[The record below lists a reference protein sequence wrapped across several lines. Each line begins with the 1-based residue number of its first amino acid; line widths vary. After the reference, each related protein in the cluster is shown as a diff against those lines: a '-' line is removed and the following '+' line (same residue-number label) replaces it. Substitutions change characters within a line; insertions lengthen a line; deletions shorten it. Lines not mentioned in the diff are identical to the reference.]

1 MKYWMIV
8 KSGIN
13 RKKIRT
19 FMTIFSIATAFLL
32 FSLGRSVAVAFNSE
46 VDFAGKDRLI
56 VVSRL
61 AFTESLPMAH
71 KNRIETVEGV
81 DTVVWR
87 QWFGGTYKER
97 QNFFPKWPVPDNYF
111 DVYPEWELSEGAQEA
126 FSRNITGMIV
136 GKDLADQFGWKIG
149 DRIPIIADIWPKKGG
164 GVWEFDLVGT
174 YINKTSDEQDEAF
187 INWKY
192 FDEARL
198 YETGRPGNYIVKIKN
213 PEQAESIAKEIDEL
227 FKNSLDET
235 KTSTEEAFSRMFAEQ
250 IGNIGLIINSVLAAS
265 FFTILLLTGNT
276 MSQAVRERT
285 PELGALK
292 AVGFSDRL
300 IMLFVLAESFLL
312 CVAGALTGVLIA
324 YLLFPMFSGVAIGF
338 SGEIEFSISI
348 VISAII
354 VAFITA
360 LISGVLPALSA
371 MRLNVVDALR
381 KN

>member
-1 MKYWMIV
+1 M
-8 KSGIN
+8 
-13 RKKIRT
+13 
-19 FMTIFSIATAFLL
+19 
-32 FSLGRSVAVAFNSE
+32 
-46 VDFAGKDRLI
+46 
-56 VVSRL
+56 
-61 AFTESLPMAH
+61 
-71 KNRIETVEGV
+71 
-81 DTVVWR
+81 
-87 QWFGGTYKER
+87 
-97 QNFFPKWPVPDNYF
+97 
-111 DVYPEWELSEGAQEA
+111 
-126 FSRNITGMIV
+126 
-136 GKDLADQFGWKIG
+136 
-149 DRIPIIADIWPKKGG
+149 
-164 GVWEFDLVGT
+164 
-174 YINKTSDEQDEAF
+174 
-187 INWKY
+187 
-192 FDEARL
+192 
-198 YETGRPGNYIVKIKN
+198 KIKN

-292 AVGFSDRL
+292 AVGFPDRL
-300 IMLFVLAESFLL
+300 IMLFVLAESFLM
-312 CVAGALTGVLIA
+312 CVAGAIIGVLIA

-348 VISAII
+348 VISAIL

>member
-71 KNRIETVEGV
+71 KTRIESVEGV
-81 DTVVWR
+81 ETVVWR
-87 QWFGGTYKER
+87 QWFGGTYIDR
-97 QNFFPKWPVPDNYF
+97 QNFFPKWPVPENYF

-126 FSRNITGMIV
+126 FSRNITGIIV
-136 GKDLADQFGWKIG
+136 GKDLADKFGWNIG
-149 DRIPIIADIWPKKGG
+149 DRIPIIADIWPKKDG
-164 GVWEFDLVGT
+164 GVWEFDIVGT
-174 YINKTSDEQDEAF
+174 YINKKNGEQDEAF

-192 FDEARL
+192 FDEARI
-198 YETGRPGNYIVKIKN
+198 YETGRPGNYIVKVKD
-213 PEQAESIAKEIDEL
+213 PEKAETVAKEIDEL

-300 IMLFVLAESFLL
+300 ILFFILAESFFL
-312 CVAGALTGVLIA
+312 CVSGALIGVIIA

-338 SGEIEFSISI
+338 SGEIDFSISI
-348 VISAII
+348 VISSVL
-354 VAFITA
+354 VALVTA
-360 LISGVLPALSA
+360 VISGTIPALSA

>member
-1 MKYWMIV
+1 MK
-8 KSGIN
+8 N
-13 RKKIRT
+13 
-19 FMTIFSIATAFLL
+19 LL
-32 FSLGRSVAVAFNSE
+32 FVCSIISILFACDGGYEMPEKSKAASVSVPNESYAESRIRLNKTLETSPNNFQALLESATLALEHYDYAMAYADAAKAFRIDSSSHRARMMYALSIINQGNRTVADISR
-46 VDFAGKDRLI
+46 AQSYLQI
-56 VVSRL
+56 VVNKDPKNVKAMVGL
-61 AFTESLPMAH
+61 A
-71 KNRIETVEGV
+71 N
-81 DTVVWR
+81 
-87 QWFGGTYKER
+87 TYAL
-97 QNFFPKWPVPDNYF
+97 Q
-111 DVYPEWELSEGAQEA
+111 
-126 FSRNITGMIV
+126 
-136 GKDLADQFGWKIG
+136 
-149 DRIPIIADIWPKKGG
+149 
-164 GVWEFDLVGT
+164 
-174 YINKTSDEQDEAF
+174 QD
-187 INWKY
+187 

-198 YETGRPGNYIVKIKN
+198 YETGRPGNYIVKIEN

-300 IMLFVLAESFLL
+300 IMLFVLAESFFL
-312 CVAGALTGVLIA
+312 CVAGALIGVLIA
-324 YLLFPMFSGVAIGF
+324 YLLFPLFSGLAIGF

-348 VISAII
+348 VISAIL

-360 LISGVLPALSA
+360 VVSGVLPAYSA

>member
-1 MKYWMIV
+1 M
-8 KSGIN
+8 
-13 RKKIRT
+13 
-19 FMTIFSIATAFLL
+19 
-32 FSLGRSVAVAFNSE
+32 
-46 VDFAGKDRLI
+46 
-56 VVSRL
+56 
-61 AFTESLPMAH
+61 
-71 KNRIETVEGV
+71 
-81 DTVVWR
+81 
-87 QWFGGTYKER
+87 
-97 QNFFPKWPVPDNYF
+97 
-111 DVYPEWELSEGAQEA
+111 
-126 FSRNITGMIV
+126 
-136 GKDLADQFGWKIG
+136 
-149 DRIPIIADIWPKKGG
+149 
-164 GVWEFDLVGT
+164 GT
-174 YINKTSDEQDEAF
+174 YINNTSGEQDEAF

-292 AVGFSDRL
+292 AVGFPDRL
-300 IMLFVLAESFLL
+300 IMFFVLAESFLL
-312 CVAGALTGVLIA
+312 CVAGAIIGVLIG
-324 YLLFPMFSGVAIGF
+324 Y
-338 SGEIEFSISI
+338 SI
-348 VISAII
+348 VPYVFWSGYRFFRRDRVFYIYCNKCNL